1 MKKTMSSWSRKCK
14 SQMALLDKSL
24 ADLSDETSLSR
35 TYISAIINERIVVP
49 DDTKR
54 LICKALEIEM
64 PQERVGQF
72 G

>member
-1 MKKTMSSWSRKCK
+1 MKKKMSSWSRKCK

-24 ADLSDETSLSR
+24 TDLSNETNLSR

-54 LICKALEIEM
+54 IICTALEIEM
-64 PQERVGQF
+64 PLEQAGQL